1 MKLKNIVGLISA
13 IGLMLVSCSKESM
26 VDGPD
31 VTAKSDTSFD
41 ITLVSEGVETKA
53 PAPGYTY
60 ATADEIKIQTCAIA
74 IFDAVSGKMVG
85 FKHSTFNGVSNDTYD
100 SKEAY
105 KVTDIETRSG
115 DVKVLVVAN
124 PVLSE
129 AELKTLNTYSTF
141 KAQSVKHDNANAAPL
156 TASNLIK
163 FGEVTETLGT
173 AVKQTIV
180 VPLTQVAARVDVTYN
195 VTIGSGWT
203 TELENNTVNGI
214 NIQSKIFL
222 PEYDINGYNFGTST
236 LGNKSN
242 VVISENKI
250 SFYTYEK
257 NEAVTIM
264 VPVKLSYN
272 SQYVE
277 SKIYQLSLLPTY
289 VKDKCSTNGFVHGH
303 YYEVT
308 GNLSI
313 DRAFDCKI
321 EWEVKSFKSATVT
334 IPAFE

>member
-13 IGLMLVSCSKESM
+13 IGLMLISCSKESM

-74 IFDAVSGKMVG
+74 IFDASGKMVG
-85 FKHSTFNGVSNDTYD
+85 FKYSTFNGVSNDTYD

-129 AELKTLNTYSTF
+129 AELKALNTYSTF

-242 VVISENKI
+242 VVISDNKI

-257 NEAVTIM
+257 DNPVTIL
-264 VPVKLSYN
+264 VPVELSYSSRKEN
-272 SQYVE
+272 
-277 SKIYQLSLLPTY
+277 KTYQLPLLPTF
-289 VKDKCSTNGFVHGH
+289 VAQQCSTNGFVHGH

-308 GNLSI
+308 GNMSI
-313 DRAFDCKI
+313 DLELNCTIK
-321 EWEVKSFKSATVT
+321 WEVETLEPVTVT
-334 IPAFE
+334 IPDFK

>member
-74 IFDAVSGKMVG
+74 IFDASGKMVG
-85 FKHSTFNGVSNDTYD
+85 FKYSTFNGVSNDTYD

-129 AELKTLNTYSTF
+129 AELKALNTYSTF

-195 VTIGSGWT
+195 VTVDNGGT
-203 TELENNTVNGI
+203 AQLGNNTIRNI
-214 NIQSKIFL
+214 NVQSNIFL
-222 PEYDINGYNFGTST
+222 PEYKINDYTFGAQI
-236 LGNKSN
+236 LKDKSN
-242 VVISENKI
+242 VAVSDNKI

-257 NEAVTIM
+257 NDVITIE
-264 VPVKLSYN
+264 VPVVLTYSNHVTKNKTYS
-272 SQYVE
+272 
-277 SKIYQLSLLPTY
+277 LSLKPTP
-289 VKDKCSTNGFVHGH
+289 VEGKCSTNGFVHGH

-308 GNLSI
+308 GNMSI
-313 DRAFDCKI
+313 DTELNCTI
-321 EWEVKSFKSATVT
+321 NWEVKSFTTVSVT
-334 IPAFE
+334 IPEFK

>member
-1 MKLKNIVGLISA
+1 M
-13 IGLMLVSCSKESM
+13 
-26 VDGPD
+26 
-31 VTAKSDTSFD
+31 
-41 ITLVSEGVETKA
+41 
-53 PAPGYTY
+53 
-60 ATADEIKIQTCAIA
+60 
-74 IFDAVSGKMVG
+74 
-85 FKHSTFNGVSNDTYD
+85 
-100 SKEAY
+100 
-105 KVTDIETRSG
+105 
-115 DVKVLVVAN
+115 
-124 PVLSE
+124 
-129 AELKTLNTYSTF
+129 NTYSTF

-272 SQYVE
+272 SLYVE

-321 EWEVKSFKSATVT
+321 KWEVKSFKSATVT